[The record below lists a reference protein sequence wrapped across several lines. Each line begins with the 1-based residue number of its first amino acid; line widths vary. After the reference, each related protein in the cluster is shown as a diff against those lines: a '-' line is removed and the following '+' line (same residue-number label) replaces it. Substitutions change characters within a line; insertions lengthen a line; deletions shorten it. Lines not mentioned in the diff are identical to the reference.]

1 MAVLFRQER
10 LEGMDIT
17 VVNNLMYE
25 DGQNQCICADLN
37 LQDGSYLGVQSLVY
51 YSASDP
57 VSQ

>member
-10 LEGMDIT
+10 FGGMDVT
-17 VVNNLMYE
+17 VDNNLIYE

-51 YSASDP
+51 YGDSDP